1 MSPGYHLIRVYHG
14 TISTMQ
20 LIDTHTH
27 LHLQQFDHDRAETLE
42 RAAMVGVA
50 RMIEIG
56 YDIASSQAAIA
67 LAEEHTEIF
76 AVVGIQP
83 NHAIEA
89 PDGWLEQ
96 IRQLASHPKVV
107 AIGEIGLDYYWNK
120 APAELQASV
129 FRAQLGLARDLD
141 LPVVIHSRDA
151 QEDTIQILRNA
162 ARGQPGIMHSFSG
175 DWAYAE
181 ACLEVGFL
189 LSFSGPVT
197 FTKAAAL
204 HEVARR
210 VPAQSMLTET
220 DCPFLAPH
228 PRRGKRNEP
237 AHVRLVVEQLARLR
251 NQTSETI
258 AETVWANANRIF
270 QLSLG

>member
-1 MSPGYHLIRVYHG
+1 
-14 TISTMQ
+14 MQ

-42 RAAMVGVA
+42 RAAMAGVT

-67 LAEEHTEIF
+67 LAEEHPGIY

-83 NHAIEA
+83 NHAMDV
-89 PDGWLEQ
+89 PDSWLAQ

-120 APAELQASV
+120 APAELQESI
-129 FRAQLGLARDLD
+129 FRTQLGLARELD

-151 QEDTIQILRNA
+151 QEGTIRILQDA

-175 DWAYAE
+175 DWTYAE
-181 ACLEVGFL
+181 ACLEAGFL

-197 FTKAAAL
+197 FAKAAAL
-204 HEVARR
+204 HEVVRR
-210 VPAQSMLTET
+210 VPAESMLTET
-220 DCPFLAPH
+220 DSPFLAPH

-237 AHVRLVVEQLARLR
+237 AYVRLVVEQLAHLR
-251 NQTSETI
+251 NQTSEII
-258 AETVWANANRIF
+258 AETVWVNAERIF
-270 QLSLG
+270 QLSSG